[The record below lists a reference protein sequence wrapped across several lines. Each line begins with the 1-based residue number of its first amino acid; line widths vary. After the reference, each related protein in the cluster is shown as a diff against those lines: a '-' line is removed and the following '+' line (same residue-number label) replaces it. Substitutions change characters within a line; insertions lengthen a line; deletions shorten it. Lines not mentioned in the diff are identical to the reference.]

1 MELADKLQSLIEY
14 GVQIA
19 SSSKSTADS
28 GLTTSE
34 VLKNQLY
41 ANSSKIQG
49 LINSIL
55 QKGGIVTESEL
66 DTLDEEI
73 RVAKLKILEAEAKS
87 SNRKYAI
94 YIVSGLAVIGAIW
107 YFTYKKI

>member
-1 MELADKLQSLIEY
+1 MSLSDTIQSLIAS
-14 GVQIA
+14 GLDIA
-19 SSSKSTADS
+19 TNSKRVADS
-28 GLTTSE
+28 NASASD

-55 QKGGIVTESEL
+55 QKGGVVTENEIDEL
-66 DTLDEEI
+66 DEQI
-73 RVAKLKILEAEAKS
+73 RLAKLKILEAEAKS
-87 SNRKYAI
+87 STRKYALYVI
-94 YIVSGLAVIGAIW
+94 GGLAVVGVIW

>member
-1 MELADKLQSLIEY
+1 METNKTLQSLIEY
-14 GVQIA
+14 GLQIA

-28 GLTTSE
+28 GLSTSE

-41 ANSSKIQG
+41 ANSSRIQG

-55 QKGGIVTESEL
+55 QRGGVVTESEL
-66 DTLDEEI
+66 DVLDEEI
-73 RVAKLKILEAEAKS
+73 RLAKLKILEAESKS
-87 SNRKYAI
+87 SNKKYAVYVI
-94 YIVSGLAVIGAIW
+94 AGLAVVGAIW